1 MDTMSEGENGML
13 NDTAKLQNRITAA
26 AVALFRKLSYEK
38 TTVNDICREAD
49 IARST
54 FYLNFAG
61 KKEIIGKILS
71 DARLDREDFFDDFI
85 SAANDFERMW
95 ILCNRF
101 LTVAIEFGPELTGA
115 LFRLELLQELDILD
129 ATHKVDEW
137 MIQLAANCQKAGVI
151 LSTESAETI
160 APIGVD
166 IAYYTTYEWCKKS
179 GAFPLRQTVRRRAEA
194 VYNVAPEYR
203 MNDEELNR
211 L

>member
-1 MDTMSEGENGML
+1 ML
-13 NDTAKLQNRITAA
+13 NDTATLQNRITAA
-26 AVALFRKLSYEK
+26 AVALFRKLGYEK

-129 ATHKVDEW
+129 STHKVDEW

-151 LSTESAETI
+151 LNSEPAEVL

-166 IAYYTTYEWCKKS
+166 IAYYTTYEWCKKK
-179 GAFPLRQTVRRRAEA
+179 GAFPLRQAVRRREEA
-194 VYNVAPEYR
+194 MYILVPECR
-203 MNDEELNR
+203 MSDEELDR

>member
-1 MDTMSEGENGML
+1 ML
-13 NDTAKLQNRITAA
+13 NDTATLQNRITAA
-26 AVALFRKLSYEK
+26 AVALFRKLGYEK

-129 ATHKVDEW
+129 STHKVDEW

-151 LSTESAETI
+151 LNSEPAEVL

-166 IAYYTTYEWCKKS
+166 IAYYTTYEWCKKK
-179 GAFPLRQTVRRRAEA
+179 GAFPLRQAVRRREEA
-194 VYNVAPEYR
+194 MYILVPECR
-203 MNDEELNR
+203 MSDKELDR

>member
-1 MDTMSEGENGML
+1 ML
-13 NDTAKLQNRITAA
+13 NETAKLQNRIIAA
-26 AVALFRKLSYEK
+26 AVALFRKLGYEK

-129 ATHKVDEW
+129 STHKVDEW

-151 LSTESAETI
+151 LNSEPAEVL

-166 IAYYTTYEWCKKS
+166 IAYYTTYEWCKKK
-179 GAFPLRQTVRRRAEA
+179 GAFPLRQAVRRREEA
-194 VYNVAPEYR
+194 MYILVPECR
-203 MNDEELNR
+203 MSDEELDR

>member
-1 MDTMSEGENGML
+1 M
-13 NDTAKLQNRITAA
+13 
-26 AVALFRKLSYEK
+26 
-38 TTVNDICREAD
+38 NDICREAD

-71 DARLDREDFFDDFI
+71 DVRLDREDFFDDFI

-137 MIQLAANCQKAGVI
+137 MIQLTSNCQNAGVI
-151 LSTESAETI
+151 LSPESAETI
-160 APIGVD
+160 APLGVD
-166 IAYYTTYEWCKKS
+166 ISYYTTYEWCKNPER
-179 GAFPLRQTVRRRAEA
+179 FPCAESSAVGQRRCTMLRPNTA
-194 VYNVAPEYR
+194 
-203 MNDEELNR
+203 
-211 L
+211 

>member
-1 MDTMSEGENGML
+1 ML
-13 NDTAKLQNRITAA
+13 NDTAALQNRITAA
-26 AVALFRKLSYEK
+26 AVALFRKLGYEK

-129 ATHKVDEW
+129 STHKVDEW

-151 LSTESAETI
+151 LNSEPAEVL

-166 IAYYTTYEWCKKS
+166 IAYYTTYEWCKKK
-179 GAFPLRQTVRRRAEA
+179 GAFPLRQAVRRREEA
-194 VYNVAPEYR
+194 MYILVPECR
-203 MNDEELNR
+203 MSDEELDR

>member
-1 MDTMSEGENGML
+1 ML
-13 NDTAKLQNRITAA
+13 NDTATLQNRITAA
-26 AVALFRKLSYEK
+26 AVALFRKLGYEK

-85 SAANDFERMW
+85 SATNDFERMW

-129 ATHKVDEW
+129 STHKVDEW

-151 LSTESAETI
+151 LNSEPAEVL

-166 IAYYTTYEWCKKS
+166 IAYYTTYEWCKKK
-179 GAFPLRQTVRRRAEA
+179 GAFPLRQAVRRREEA
-194 VYNVAPEYR
+194 MYILVPECR
-203 MNDEELNR
+203 MSDEELDR

>member
-1 MDTMSEGENGML
+1 ML

-26 AVALFRKLSYEK
+26 AVALFRKLGYEK
-38 TTVNDICREAD
+38 TTVKDICREAD

-129 ATHKVDEW
+129 STHKVDEW

-151 LSTESAETI
+151 LNSEPAEVL

-166 IAYYTTYEWCKKS
+166 IAYYTTYEWCKKK
-179 GAFPLRQTVRRRAEA
+179 GAFPLRQAVRRREEA
-194 VYNVAPEYR
+194 MYILVPECR
-203 MNDEELNR
+203 MSDEELDR

>member
-1 MDTMSEGENGML
+1 MDTLYEGEIGML
-13 NDTAKLQNRITAA
+13 NDTATLQNRITAA
-26 AVALFRKLSYEK
+26 AVALFRKLGYEK

-129 ATHKVDEW
+129 STHKVDEW

-151 LSTESAETI
+151 LNSEPAEVL

-166 IAYYTTYEWCKKS
+166 IAYYTTYEWCKKK
-179 GAFPLRQTVRRRAEA
+179 GAFPLRQAVRRREEA
-194 VYNVAPEYR
+194 MYILVPECR
-203 MNDEELNR
+203 MSDEELDR

>member
-1 MDTMSEGENGML
+1 ML
-13 NDTAKLQNRITAA
+13 NDTATLQNRITAA
-26 AVALFRKLSYEK
+26 AVALFRKLGYEK

-129 ATHKVDEW
+129 STHKVDEW

-151 LSTESAETI
+151 LNSEPAEVL

-166 IAYYTTYEWCKKS
+166 IAYYTTYEWCKKK
-179 GAFPLRQTVRRRAEA
+179 GAFPLRQAVRRREEA
-194 VYNVAPEYR
+194 MYILVPECR
-203 MNDEELNR
+203 MSDEDLSR

>member
-1 MDTMSEGENGML
+1 MDTLSEGEIGML
-13 NDTAKLQNRITAA
+13 NDTATLQNRITAA
-26 AVALFRKLSYEK
+26 AVALFRKLGYEK
-38 TTVNDICREAD
+38 TTVNDICREVD

-129 ATHKVDEW
+129 STHKVDEW

-151 LSTESAETI
+151 LNSEPAEVL

-166 IAYYTTYEWCKKS
+166 IAYYTTYEWCKKK
-179 GAFPLRQTVRRRAEA
+179 GAFPLRQAVRRREEA
-194 VYNVAPEYR
+194 MYILVPECR
-203 MNDEELNR
+203 MSDEELDR

>member
-1 MDTMSEGENGML
+1 ML
-13 NDTAKLQNRITAA
+13 NETAKLQNRIIAA
-26 AVALFRKLSYEK
+26 AVALFRKLGYEK

-71 DARLDREDFFDDFI
+71 DVRLDREDFFDDFI

-129 ATHKVDEW
+129 STHKVDEW

-151 LSTESAETI
+151 LNSEPAEVL

-166 IAYYTTYEWCKKS
+166 IAYYTTYEWCKKK
-179 GAFPLRQTVRRRAEA
+179 GAFPLRQAVRRREEA
-194 VYNVAPEYR
+194 MYILVPECR
-203 MNDEELNR
+203 MSDEELDR